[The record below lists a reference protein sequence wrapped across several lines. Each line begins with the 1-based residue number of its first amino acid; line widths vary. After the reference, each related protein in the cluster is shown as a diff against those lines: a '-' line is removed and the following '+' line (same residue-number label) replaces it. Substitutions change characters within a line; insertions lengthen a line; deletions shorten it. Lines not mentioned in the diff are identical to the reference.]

1 MILDLS
7 KIYIGW
13 YFLSQTLA
21 GFLFYSMEILIAFNK
36 LLTCFQLLPI
46 GSLDSNIFI
55 LNPCCRKNKAGYLS
69 SSLRVEIVQFVT
81 WHFLSSVTNCYSNV
95 VCGKK
100 ILMVSSAKFLL
111 YQHSGVENDG
121 FNSKQLVIIWNTRKN
136 HVELK
141 VHIWHAFIPKFLSIR
156 KFQR

>member
-13 YFLSQTLA
+13 YFMSQTLA

-36 LLTCFQLLPI
+36 LLTCFQFWPI
-46 GSLDSNIFI
+46 GSLDPNIFI

-69 SSLRVEIVQFVT
+69 SSLRVEIVQFVA
-81 WHFLSSVTNCYSNV
+81 WHFLRLLLIVTPMSSAVTNSNGV
-95 VCGKK
+95 VCR
-100 ILMVSSAKFLL
+100 IPLTSS
-111 YQHSGVENDG
+111 GIENYG

-156 KFQR
+156 KFKR

>member
-13 YFLSQTLA
+13 YFMSQTLA

-36 LLTCFQLLPI
+36 LLTCFQFWPI
-46 GSLDSNIFI
+46 GSLDPNIFI

-81 WHFLSSVTNCYSNV
+81 WHFYRLLPIVTPMSSAVKKNSNGV
-95 VCGKK
+95 VCQIPLIPAVVSKMMVLIASSWSLFGTHGK
-100 ILMVSSAKFLL
+100 ITWS
-111 YQHSGVENDG
+111 
-121 FNSKQLVIIWNTRKN
+121 
-136 HVELK
+136 
-141 VHIWHAFIPKFLSIR
+141 
-156 KFQR
+156 